1 MTTDRKE
8 QLCGLAEKAAALSEA
23 ALRLRRSMDG
33 VNFPASAA
41 YVDAH
46 EELIAAIAAALEAG
60 KAFIR
65 DAANTNCA
73 AVTPTVAPTDTPTAG
88 AKTRQEKFL
97 ELFPC
102 AAMRR
107 EVLDICPEKVD
118 TQCDYCKGFYDCLSC
133 QKEYWHTVEK
143 EGKS

>member
-33 VNFPASAA
+33 INFPASAA

-46 EELIAAIAAALEAG
+46 EELIAAIAAALEAE

-65 DAANTNCA
+65 DAANTNCT
-73 AVTPTVAPTDTPTAG
+73 AVTPTVAPTDTPTEG

-97 ELFPC
+97 EMFPH
-102 AAMRR
+102 AATRKD
-107 EVLDICPEKVD
+107 VLDICPEKVD

-133 QKEYWHTVEK
+133 QKEYWHAVENK
-143 EGKS
+143 EG